1 MIFVCYNTFRKKGK
15 SNIEGEICMSDSRY
29 LSSDELLEKIFYYMS
44 RLFEE
49 KELSTTLFLLTDL
62 GKTLVNS
69 DRASF
74 WFWDKRRHTVWTLA
88 ALGIDTISIPEDS
101 GLVGAAIMN
110 NELLIINNP
119 YSDPRFNPEVDKQS
133 GYFTKSILTM
143 PVTNSEGKVI
153 GAYQAVNKINVDGT
167 DGEFTEEDVKRL
179 SLATAFCGRSLE
191 SYLLYNEAMED
202 PLTGL
207 KNRRGLHAHYERR
220 IATLR
225 IFEKASIIMCDIDHF
240 KHVNDTYGHN
250 AGDEV
255 LKYVADILQS
265 SIRIDDGAFR
275 WGGEEFILLLPHTS
289 LPQAVETAE
298 RFRQTI
304 EKSVIRFEDTD
315 IKITMSF
322 GVSEINP
329 ELTTE
334 ENVEMVDAKL
344 YYAKEHGRNRVVFAI
359 PDEDG
364 ADESAA
370 EGSEEGSE
378 E

>member
-1 MIFVCYNTFRKKGK
+1 MDHQK
-15 SNIEGEICMSDSRY
+15 Y
-29 LSSDELLEKIFYYMS
+29 LSSDEVLEKIFYYMS

-74 WFWDKRRHTVWTLA
+74 WFWDKRKAIIWTLA
-88 ALGIDTISIPEDS
+88 ALGTDTISLPENS
-101 GLVGAAIMN
+101 GLVGASMMN
-110 NELLIINNP
+110 NEILIINDP
-119 YSDPRFNPEVDKQS
+119 YSDPRFNPEVDKET
-133 GYFTKSILTM
+133 GYHTKSILTM

-153 GAYQAVNKINVDGT
+153 GAYQAVNKINTDGSE
-167 DGEFTEEDVKRL
+167 GEFTEEDVKRL

-191 SYLLYNEAMED
+191 SYMLYNEAMED

-207 KNRRGLHAHYERR
+207 RNRRGLHAHYERR

-225 IFEKASIIMCDIDHF
+225 IYEKASIIMCDIDHF
-240 KHVNDTYGHN
+240 KRVNDTYGHN

-255 LKYVADILQS
+255 LKYVANLLQN

-275 WGGEEFILLLPHTS
+275 WGGEEFVLLLPHKS
-289 LPQAVETAE
+289 TAE
-298 RFRQTI
+298 AAVLAERLRGMI
-304 EKSVIRFEDTD
+304 EESVINFEGTE
-315 IKITMSF
+315 IRITMSF

-334 ENVEMVDAKL
+334 ENVENVDAKL
-344 YYAKEHGRNRVVFAI
+344 YYAKEHGRNRVVTEI
-359 PDEDG
+359 PKDEAG
-364 ADESAA
+364 TDE
-370 EGSEEGSE
+370 
-378 E
+378 

>member
-1 MIFVCYNTFRKKGK
+1 MDHQK
-15 SNIEGEICMSDSRY
+15 Y

-62 GKTLVNS
+62 GKALVNS

-74 WFWDKRRHTVWTLA
+74 WFWDKRKHTVWTLA
-88 ALGIDTISIPEDS
+88 ALGIDTITIPENS
-101 GLVGAAIMN
+101 GLVGASMMK
-110 NELLIINNP
+110 NEILIINNP

-153 GAYQAVNKINVDGT
+153 GAYQAVNKINSDGS
-167 DGEFTEEDVKRL
+167 DGQFTEEDVKRL

-191 SYLLYNEAMED
+191 SYMLYNEAMED

-220 IATLR
+220 IATLK
-225 IFEKASIIMCDIDHF
+225 IYEKASMIMCDIDHF

-255 LKYVADILQS
+255 LKYVANLLQT

-275 WGGEEFILLLPHTS
+275 WGGEEFILLLPHKG
-289 LPQAVETAE
+289 TAE
-298 RFRQTI
+298 AVVLAERLRKLV
-304 EKSVIRFEDTD
+304 EDSVITFEGTD

-322 GVSEINP
+322 GVGEINP

-334 ENVEMVDAKL
+334 ENVEAVDEKL
-344 YYAKEHGRNRVVFAI
+344 YYAKEHGRNRVISVI
-359 PDEDG
+359 PNEPAESDDTSEDPK
-364 ADESAA
+364 E
-370 EGSEEGSE
+370 
-378 E
+378 

>member
-1 MIFVCYNTFRKKGK
+1 
-15 SNIEGEICMSDSRY
+15 MSEKY

-62 GKTLVNS
+62 GKALVNS

-74 WFWDKRRHTVWTLA
+74 WFWDKRKHTCWTLA
-88 ALGIDTISIPEDS
+88 ALGIDTISVPEKT
-101 GLVGAAIMN
+101 GLVGAAMEA
-110 NELLIINNP
+110 NEILIINDP
-119 YSDPRFNPEVDKQS
+119 YKDPRFNPEVDKAS

-167 DGEFTEEDVKRL
+167 DGEFTDEDAKRL

-191 SYLLYNEAMED
+191 SFMLHNEAMED

-207 KNRRGLHAHYERR
+207 RNRRGLHAHYERR

-225 IFEKASIIMCDIDHF
+225 IYEKAAIIMCDIDHF

-255 LKYVADILQS
+255 LKYVANLLQN

-275 WGGEEFILLLPHTS
+275 WGGEEFILLLPHSNTEE
-289 LPQAVETAE
+289 AVELAE
-298 RFRQTI
+298 RLRRQI
-304 EKSVIRFEDTD
+304 EESVITFEGTD

-322 GVSEINP
+322 GVGEINP

-334 ENVEMVDAKL
+334 ENVEAVDAKL
-344 YYAKEHGRNRVVFAI
+344 YYAKEHGRNRVVSVLPAN
-359 PDEDG
+359 PDEEDS
-364 ADESAA
+364 DE
-370 EGSEEGSE
+370 
-378 E
+378 

>member
-1 MIFVCYNTFRKKGK
+1 MDNQK
-15 SNIEGEICMSDSRY
+15 Y

-74 WFWDKRRHTVWTLA
+74 WFWDRRKHTIWTLA
-88 ALGIDTISIPEDS
+88 ALGTDTIEIPENS
-101 GLVGAAIMN
+101 GLVGASMMN
-110 NELLIINNP
+110 NEILIINDP
-119 YSDPRFNPEVDKQS
+119 YSDSRFNPAVDRET
-133 GYFTKSILTM
+133 GYVTKSILTM
-143 PVTNSEGKVI
+143 PVTNNDGKVI
-153 GAYQAVNKINVDGT
+153 GAYQAINKIDNEGNDSA
-167 DGEFTEEDVKRL
+167 FTEEDVKRL

-191 SYLLYNEAMED
+191 SYMLYNEAMED

-207 KNRRGLHAHYERR
+207 RNRRGLHAHYERR

-225 IFEKASIIMCDIDHF
+225 IYEKASIIMCDIDHF

-255 LKYVADILQS
+255 LKYVANLLQS

-275 WGGEEFILLLPHTS
+275 WGGEEFILLLPHKS
-289 LPQAVETAE
+289 TAE
-298 RFRQTI
+298 AIVLAERLRSLI
-304 EKSVIRFEDTD
+304 EESVITFEGTD

-334 ENVEMVDAKL
+334 ENVEAVDAKL
-344 YYAKEHGRNRVVFAI
+344 YYAKEHGRNRVI
-359 PDEDG
+359 SELP
-364 ADESAA
+364 ESDP
-370 EGSEEGSE
+370 EESNE
-378 E
+378 ETEN

>member
-1 MIFVCYNTFRKKGK
+1 MIRKVRKGNYMDQQK
-15 SNIEGEICMSDSRY
+15 Y

-74 WFWDKRRHTVWTLA
+74 WFWDRRKHVIWTLA

-101 GLVGAAIMN
+101 GLVGASMQG
-110 NELLIINNP
+110 NEVLIINQP
-119 YSDPRFNPEVDKQS
+119 YNDPRFNPEVDKSS
-133 GYFTKSILTM
+133 GYLTKSILTM
-143 PVTNSEGKVI
+143 PVTNSDGKVI
-153 GAYQAVNKINVDGT
+153 GAYQAVNKINTDGS
-167 DGEFTEEDVKRL
+167 DGEFTDEDVKRL

-191 SYLLYNEAMED
+191 SYMLYNEAMED

-240 KHVNDTYGHN
+240 KHVIFEKASIIMCDIDHFKHVNDTYGHN

-255 LKYVADILQS
+255 LKHVANTLSS

-275 WGGEEFILLLPHTS
+275 WGGEEFILLLPHRGIE
-289 LPQAVETAE
+289 ETTEFAE
-298 RFRQTI
+298 ELRKAI
-304 EKSVIRFEDTD
+304 EADVITFEGTD

-334 ENVEMVDAKL
+334 ENVEAVDAKL
-344 YYAKEHGRNRVVFAI
+344 YYAKEHGRNRVVNEI
-359 PDEDG
+359 PEED
-364 ADESAA
+364 ANDS
-370 EGSEEGSE
+370 SENT
-378 E
+378 

>member
-1 MIFVCYNTFRKKGK
+1 MDNQK
-15 SNIEGEICMSDSRY
+15 Y

-74 WFWDKRRHTVWTLA
+74 WFWDKRKHTIWTLA
-88 ALGIDTISIPEDS
+88 ALGTDTIEIPENS
-101 GLVGAAIMN
+101 GLVGASMMN
-110 NELLIINNP
+110 NEILIINDP
-119 YSDPRFNPEVDKQS
+119 YSDSRFNPAVDRET
-133 GYFTKSILTM
+133 GYVTKSILTM
-143 PVTNSEGKVI
+143 PVTNNEGKVI
-153 GAYQAVNKINVDGT
+153 GAYQAINKIDNEGNDAA
-167 DGEFTEEDVKRL
+167 FTEEDVKRL

-191 SYLLYNEAMED
+191 SYMLYNEAMED

-207 KNRRGLHAHYERR
+207 RNRRGLHAHYERR

-225 IFEKASIIMCDIDHF
+225 IYEKASIIMCDIDHF

-255 LKYVADILQS
+255 LKYVANLLQS

-275 WGGEEFILLLPHTS
+275 WGGEEFILLLPHKS
-289 LPQAVETAE
+289 TAE
-298 RFRQTI
+298 AIVLAERLRSLI
-304 EKSVIRFEDTD
+304 EESVITFEGTD

-334 ENVEMVDAKL
+334 ENVEAVDAKL
-344 YYAKEHGRNRVVFAI
+344 YYAKEHGRNRVI
-359 PDEDG
+359 SELP
-364 ADESAA
+364 ESDP
-370 EGSEEGSE
+370 EESNE
-378 E
+378 ETEN

>member
-1 MIFVCYNTFRKKGK
+1 MDNQK
-15 SNIEGEICMSDSRY
+15 Y

-74 WFWDKRRHTVWTLA
+74 WFWDRRKHTIWTLA
-88 ALGIDTISIPEDS
+88 ALGTDTIEIPENS
-101 GLVGAAIMN
+101 GLVGASMMN
-110 NELLIINNP
+110 NEILIINDP
-119 YSDPRFNPEVDKQS
+119 YSDSRFNPAVDRET
-133 GYFTKSILTM
+133 GYVTKSILTM
-143 PVTNSEGKVI
+143 PVTNNDGKVI
-153 GAYQAVNKINVDGT
+153 GAYQAINKIDNEGNDAA
-167 DGEFTEEDVKRL
+167 FTEEDVKRL

-191 SYLLYNEAMED
+191 SYMLYNEAMED

-207 KNRRGLHAHYERR
+207 RNRRGLHAHYERR

-225 IFEKASIIMCDIDHF
+225 IYEKASIIMCDIDHF

-255 LKYVADILQS
+255 LKYVANLLQS

-275 WGGEEFILLLPHTS
+275 WGGEEFILLLPHKS
-289 LPQAVETAE
+289 TAE
-298 RFRQTI
+298 AIVLAERLRSLI
-304 EKSVIRFEDTD
+304 EESVITFEGTD

-334 ENVEMVDAKL
+334 ENVEAVDAKL
-344 YYAKEHGRNRVVFAI
+344 YYAKEHGRNRVI
-359 PDEDG
+359 SELP
-364 ADESAA
+364 ESDP
-370 EGSEEGSE
+370 EESNE
-378 E
+378 ETEN

>member
-1 MIFVCYNTFRKKGK
+1 MDNQK
-15 SNIEGEICMSDSRY
+15 Y

-74 WFWDKRRHTVWTLA
+74 WFWDKRKHTIWTLA
-88 ALGIDTISIPEDS
+88 ALGTDTIEIPENS
-101 GLVGAAIMN
+101 GLVGASMMN
-110 NELLIINNP
+110 NEILIINDP
-119 YSDPRFNPEVDKQS
+119 YSDSRFNPAVDRET
-133 GYFTKSILTM
+133 GYHTKSILTM
-143 PVTNSEGKVI
+143 PVTNNEGKVI
-153 GAYQAVNKINVDGT
+153 GAYQAINKIDNEGNDAA
-167 DGEFTEEDVKRL
+167 FTEEDVKRL

-191 SYLLYNEAMED
+191 SYMLYNEAMED

-207 KNRRGLHAHYERR
+207 RNRRGLHAHYERR

-225 IFEKASIIMCDIDHF
+225 IYEKASIIMCDIDHF

-255 LKYVADILQS
+255 LKYVANLLQS

-275 WGGEEFILLLPHTS
+275 WGGEEFILLLPHKSTS
-289 LPQAVETAE
+289 EAVVLAE
-298 RFRQTI
+298 RLRSLI
-304 EKSVIRFEDTD
+304 EDSVITFEGTD

-334 ENVEMVDAKL
+334 ENVEAVDAKL
-344 YYAKEHGRNRVVFAI
+344 YYAKEHGRNRVI
-359 PDEDG
+359 SELPENEQE
-364 ADESAA
+364 ESN
-370 EGSEEGSE
+370 EETQSQE
-378 E
+378 S

>member
-1 MIFVCYNTFRKKGK
+1 MENQ
-15 SNIEGEICMSDSRY
+15 RY

-74 WFWDKRRHTVWTLA
+74 WFWDRRRHVVWTLA
-88 ALGIDTISIPEDS
+88 ALGIDTIEIPENS
-101 GLVGAAIMN
+101 GLVGAAMSE
-110 NELLIINNP
+110 NEILIINDP

-153 GAYQAVNKINVDGT
+153 GAYQAVNKINLDGSE
-167 DGEFTEEDVKRL
+167 GSFTEDDVKRL

-191 SYLLYNEAMED
+191 SYMLYNEAMED

-207 KNRRGLHAHYERR
+207 RNRRGLHAHYERR
-220 IATLR
+220 IATLKIYER
-225 IFEKASIIMCDIDHF
+225 ASIIMCDIDHF

-255 LKYVADILQS
+255 LKYVANLLQN

-275 WGGEEFILLLPHTS
+275 WGGEEFILLLPHKS
-289 LPQAVETAE
+289 SSEAVILAE
-298 RFRQTI
+298 RLRGLI
-304 EKSVIRFEDTD
+304 EESVIPFEGTD

-322 GVSEINP
+322 GV
-329 ELTTE
+329 TE
-334 ENVEMVDAKL
+334 AHRDDDMDSFVKRADEAL
-344 YYAKEHGRNRVVFAI
+344 YEAKETGRNKVVI
-359 PDEDG
+359 KK
-364 ADESAA
+364 
-370 EGSEEGSE
+370 
-378 E
+378 

>member
-1 MIFVCYNTFRKKGK
+1 MDNQK
-15 SNIEGEICMSDSRY
+15 Y

-74 WFWDKRRHTVWTLA
+74 WFWDRRKHTVWTLA
-88 ALGIDTISIPEDS
+88 ALGTDTIEVPENS
-101 GLVGAAIMN
+101 GLVGASMMN
-110 NELLIINNP
+110 NEILIINDP
-119 YSDPRFNPEVDKQS
+119 YSDSRFNPAVDRET
-133 GYFTKSILTM
+133 GYVTKSILTM
-143 PVTNSEGKVI
+143 PVTNNEGKVI
-153 GAYQAVNKINVDGT
+153 GAYQAINKIDNEGNDAA
-167 DGEFTEEDVKRL
+167 FTEEDVKRL

-191 SYLLYNEAMED
+191 SYMLYNEAMED

-207 KNRRGLHAHYERR
+207 RNRRGLHAHYERR

-225 IFEKASIIMCDIDHF
+225 IYEKASIIMCDIDHF

-255 LKYVADILQS
+255 LKYVANLLQS

-275 WGGEEFILLLPHTS
+275 WGGEEFILLLPHKSTS
-289 LPQAVETAE
+289 EAVVLAE
-298 RFRQTI
+298 RLRSLI
-304 EKSVIRFEDTD
+304 EDSVITFEGTD

-334 ENVEMVDAKL
+334 ENVEAVDAKL
-344 YYAKEHGRNRVVFAI
+344 YYAKEHGRNRVI
-359 PDEDG
+359 SELPENEQE
-364 ADESAA
+364 ESN
-370 EGSEEGSE
+370 EETQSQE
-378 E
+378 S

>member
-1 MIFVCYNTFRKKGK
+1 MENQK
-15 SNIEGEICMSDSRY
+15 Y
-29 LSSDELLEKIFYYMS
+29 LSSDEILEKIFYYMS

-74 WFWDKRRHTVWTLA
+74 WFWDKRRHVVWTLA
-88 ALGIDTISIPEDS
+88 ALGTDTITIPENS
-101 GLVGAAIMN
+101 GLVGAAMSG
-110 NELLIINNP
+110 NEVLIINDP
-119 YSDPRFNPEVDKQS
+119 YSDPRFNPEVDKET
-133 GYFTKSILTM
+133 GYVTKSILTM
-143 PVTNSEGKVI
+143 PVTNNEGKVI
-153 GAYQAVNKINVDGT
+153 GAYQAVNKINIDGT
-167 DGEFTEEDVKRL
+167 DDAFTEEDVKRL

-191 SYLLYNEAMED
+191 SYMLYNEAMED

-207 KNRRGLHAHYERR
+207 RNRRGLHAHYERR

-225 IFEKASIIMCDIDHF
+225 IFEKASIVMCDIDHF
-240 KHVNDTYGHN
+240 KRVNDTYGHN

-255 LKYVADILQS
+255 LKYVANLLQN

-275 WGGEEFILLLPHTS
+275 WGGEEFILLLPHKS
-289 LPQAVETAE
+289 TAE
-298 RFRQTI
+298 AVILAERLRTLI
-304 EKSVIRFEDTD
+304 EDSVINFEGTD

-334 ENVEMVDAKL
+334 ENVEAVDAKL
-344 YYAKEHGRNRVVFAI
+344 YYAKEHGRNRVI
-359 PDEDG
+359 SELPDES
-364 ADESAA
+364 DEDSDEEDSEAA
-370 EGSEEGSE
+370 KAQ
-378 E
+378 

>member
-1 MIFVCYNTFRKKGK
+1 MDNQK
-15 SNIEGEICMSDSRY
+15 Y

-74 WFWDKRRHTVWTLA
+74 WFWDRRKHTIWTLA
-88 ALGIDTISIPEDS
+88 ALGTDTIEIPENS
-101 GLVGAAIMN
+101 GLVGASMMN
-110 NELLIINNP
+110 NEILIINDP
-119 YSDPRFNPEVDKQS
+119 YSDSRFNPAVDRET
-133 GYFTKSILTM
+133 GYVTKSILTM
-143 PVTNSEGKVI
+143 PVTNNDGKVI
-153 GAYQAVNKINVDGT
+153 GAYQAINKIDNEGNDSA
-167 DGEFTEEDVKRL
+167 FTEEDVKRL

-191 SYLLYNEAMED
+191 SYMLYNEAMED

-207 KNRRGLHAHYERR
+207 RNRRGLHAHYERR

-225 IFEKASIIMCDIDHF
+225 IYEKASIIMCDIDHF

-255 LKYVADILQS
+255 LKYVANLLQS

-275 WGGEEFILLLPHTS
+275 WGGEEFILLLPHKS
-289 LPQAVETAE
+289 TAE
-298 RFRQTI
+298 AIVLAERLRSLI
-304 EKSVIRFEDTD
+304 EESVITFEGTG

-334 ENVEMVDAKL
+334 ENVEAVDAKL
-344 YYAKEHGRNRVVFAI
+344 YYAKEHGRNRVI
-359 PDEDG
+359 SELP
-364 ADESAA
+364 ESDP
-370 EGSEEGSE
+370 EESNE
-378 E
+378 ETEN

>member
-1 MIFVCYNTFRKKGK
+1 MIRKVRKGTYMDQQK
-15 SNIEGEICMSDSRY
+15 Y

-74 WFWDKRRHTVWTLA
+74 WFWDRRKHVIWTLA

-101 GLVGAAIMN
+101 GLVGASMQG
-110 NELLIINNP
+110 NEVLIINQP
-119 YSDPRFNPEVDKQS
+119 YNDPRFNPEVDKSS
-133 GYFTKSILTM
+133 GYLTKSILTM
-143 PVTNSEGKVI
+143 PVTNSDGKVI
-153 GAYQAVNKINVDGT
+153 GAYQAVNKINTDGS
-167 DGEFTEEDVKRL
+167 DGEFTDEDVKRL

-191 SYLLYNEAMED
+191 SYMLYNEAMED

-255 LKYVADILQS
+255 LKHVANTLSS

-275 WGGEEFILLLPHTS
+275 WGGEEFILLLPHRGIE
-289 LPQAVETAE
+289 ETTEFAE
-298 RFRQTI
+298 ELRKAI
-304 EKSVIRFEDTD
+304 EADVITFEGTD

-334 ENVEMVDAKL
+334 ENVEAVDAKL
-344 YYAKEHGRNRVVFAI
+344 YYAKEHGRNRVVNEI
-359 PDEDG
+359 PEED
-364 ADESAA
+364 ANDS
-370 EGSEEGSE
+370 SENT
-378 E
+378 

>member
-1 MIFVCYNTFRKKGK
+1 MDNHK
-15 SNIEGEICMSDSRY
+15 Y

-74 WFWDKRRHTVWTLA
+74 WFWDRRKHTVWTLA
-88 ALGIDTISIPEDS
+88 ALGTDTISVPENS
-101 GLVGAAIMN
+101 GLVGASMMN
-110 NELLIINNP
+110 NQIVIVNDP
-119 YSDPRFNPEVDKQS
+119 YSDPRFNPEVDKET

-153 GAYQAVNKINVDGT
+153 GAYQAINKINTDGT
-167 DGEFTEEDVKRL
+167 EGKFTEEDVKRL

-191 SYLLYNEAMED
+191 SYMLYNEAMED

-207 KNRRGLHAHYERR
+207 RNRRGLHAHYERR

-225 IFEKASIIMCDIDHF
+225 IYEKASIIMCDIDHF

-255 LKYVADILQS
+255 LKYVANLLQN

-275 WGGEEFILLLPHTS
+275 WGGEEFILLLPHKS
-289 LPQAVETAE
+289 TAE
-298 RFRQTI
+298 AIILAERLRTLI
-304 EKSVIRFEDTD
+304 EESVINFEGTD

-334 ENVEMVDAKL
+334 ENVEAVDAKL
-344 YYAKEHGRNRVVFAI
+344 YYAKEHGRNRVISEI
-359 PDEDG
+359 PSDET
-364 ADESAA
+364 AES
-370 EGSEEGSE
+370 SEEAE
-378 E
+378 A

>member
-1 MIFVCYNTFRKKGK
+1 MDNQK
-15 SNIEGEICMSDSRY
+15 Y

-74 WFWDKRRHTVWTLA
+74 WFWDRRKHTIWTLA
-88 ALGIDTISIPEDS
+88 ALGTDTIEIPENS
-101 GLVGAAIMN
+101 GLVGASMMN
-110 NELLIINNP
+110 NEILIINDP
-119 YSDPRFNPEVDKQS
+119 YSDSRFNPAVDRET
-133 GYFTKSILTM
+133 GYVTKSILTM
-143 PVTNSEGKVI
+143 PVTNNEGKVI
-153 GAYQAVNKINVDGT
+153 GAYQAINKIDNEGNDAA
-167 DGEFTEEDVKRL
+167 FTEEDVKRL

-191 SYLLYNEAMED
+191 SYMLYNEAMED

-207 KNRRGLHAHYERR
+207 RNRRGLHAHYERR

-225 IFEKASIIMCDIDHF
+225 IYEKASIIMCDIDHF

-255 LKYVADILQS
+255 LKYVANLLQS

-275 WGGEEFILLLPHTS
+275 WGGEEFILLLPHKS
-289 LPQAVETAE
+289 TAE
-298 RFRQTI
+298 AIVLAERLRS
-304 EKSVIRFEDTD
+304 EESVITFEGTD

-334 ENVEMVDAKL
+334 ENVEAVDAKL
-344 YYAKEHGRNRVVFAI
+344 YYAKEHGRNRVI
-359 PDEDG
+359 SELP
-364 ADESAA
+364 ESDP
-370 EGSEEGSE
+370 EESNE
-378 E
+378 ETEN

>member
-1 MIFVCYNTFRKKGK
+1 MDNQK
-15 SNIEGEICMSDSRY
+15 Y

-74 WFWDKRRHTVWTLA
+74 WFWDRRKHTIWTLA
-88 ALGIDTISIPEDS
+88 ALGTDTIEVPENS
-101 GLVGAAIMN
+101 GLVGASMMN
-110 NELLIINNP
+110 NEILIINDP
-119 YSDPRFNPEVDKQS
+119 YSDSRFNPAVDRET
-133 GYFTKSILTM
+133 GYVTKSILTM
-143 PVTNSEGKVI
+143 PVTNNEGKVI
-153 GAYQAVNKINVDGT
+153 GAYQAINKIDNEGNDSA
-167 DGEFTEEDVKRL
+167 FTEEDVKRL

-191 SYLLYNEAMED
+191 SYMLYNEAMED

-207 KNRRGLHAHYERR
+207 RNRRGLHAHYERR

-225 IFEKASIIMCDIDHF
+225 IYEKASIIMCDIDHF

-255 LKYVADILQS
+255 LKYVANLLQS

-275 WGGEEFILLLPHTS
+275 WGGEEFILLLPHKS
-289 LPQAVETAE
+289 TAE
-298 RFRQTI
+298 AVVLAERLRSLI
-304 EKSVIRFEDTD
+304 EESVITFEGTD

-334 ENVEMVDAKL
+334 ENVEAVDAKL
-344 YYAKEHGRNRVVFAI
+344 YYAKEHGRNRVI
-359 PDEDG
+359 SELP
-364 ADESAA
+364 ESDP
-370 EGSEEGSE
+370 EESNE
-378 E
+378 ETEN

>member
-1 MIFVCYNTFRKKGK
+1 MDNQK
-15 SNIEGEICMSDSRY
+15 Y

-74 WFWDKRRHTVWTLA
+74 WFWDKRKHTIWTLA
-88 ALGIDTISIPEDS
+88 ALGTDTIEIPENS
-101 GLVGAAIMN
+101 GLVGASMMN
-110 NELLIINNP
+110 NEILIINDP
-119 YSDPRFNPEVDKQS
+119 YSDSRFNPAVDRET
-133 GYFTKSILTM
+133 GYVTKSILTM
-143 PVTNSEGKVI
+143 PVTNNEGKVI
-153 GAYQAVNKINVDGT
+153 GAYQAINKIDNEGNDSA
-167 DGEFTEEDVKRL
+167 FTEEDVKRL

-191 SYLLYNEAMED
+191 SYMLYNEAMED

-207 KNRRGLHAHYERR
+207 RNRRGLHAHYERR

-225 IFEKASIIMCDIDHF
+225 IYEKASIIMCDIDHF

-255 LKYVADILQS
+255 LKYVANLLQS

-275 WGGEEFILLLPHTS
+275 WGGEEFILLLPHKS
-289 LPQAVETAE
+289 TAE
-298 RFRQTI
+298 AVVLAERLRSLI
-304 EKSVIRFEDTD
+304 EESVITFEGTD

-334 ENVEMVDAKL
+334 ENVEAVDAKL
-344 YYAKEHGRNRVVFAI
+344 YYAKEHGRNRVI
-359 PDEDG
+359 SELP
-364 ADESAA
+364 ESDP
-370 EGSEEGSE
+370 EESNE
-378 E
+378 ETEN

>member
-1 MIFVCYNTFRKKGK
+1 MDQKK
-15 SNIEGEICMSDSRY
+15 Y

-62 GKTLVNS
+62 GKALVNS

-74 WFWDKRRHTVWTLA
+74 WFWDKRRHVVWTLA
-88 ALGIDTISIPEDS
+88 ALGIDTITIPENS
-101 GLVGAAIMN
+101 GLVGAAMSG
-110 NELLIINNP
+110 NEILIINDP
-119 YSDPRFNPEVDKQS
+119 YNDPRFNPAVDKES
-133 GYFTKSILTM
+133 GYVTKSILTM
-143 PVTNSEGKVI
+143 PVTNNEGKVI
-153 GAYQAVNKINVDGT
+153 GAYQAVNKINVDGS

-191 SYLLYNEAMED
+191 SYMLYNEAMED

-207 KNRRGLHAHYERR
+207 RNRRGLHAHYERR

-240 KHVNDTYGHN
+240 KRVNDTYGHN

-255 LKYVADILQS
+255 LKFVASLLQN

-275 WGGEEFILLLPHTS
+275 WGGEEFILLLPHKS
-289 LPQAVETAE
+289 TAE
-298 RFRQTI
+298 AVVLAERLRSLI
-304 EKSVIRFEDTD
+304 EESVITFEGTD
-315 IKITMSF
+315 IKVTMSF

-334 ENVEMVDAKL
+334 ENVEAVDAKL
-344 YYAKEHGRNRVVFAI
+344 YYAKEHGRNRVI
-359 PDEDG
+359 SELPDSDEEED
-364 ADESAA
+364 D
-370 EGSEEGSE
+370 SEEQTENSAQ
-378 E
+378 